1 MSAVATYNLPDFVV
15 GNTWQGVP
23 LYTISPV
30 PSGAGDLDDVEIQ
43 FRLSSPTSPTY
54 VAKLSVANGDIT
66 LVPGTWSFIISPQ
79 VLPLPAGTFFQSVK
93 LFDDSGTPQPYTY
106 TTGTITGIL
115 PPTR

>member
-30 PSGAGDLDDVEIQ
+30 PSGAGNLAKVEIQ
-43 FRLSSPTSPTY
+43 FRSSSPTSPTY
-54 VAKLSVANGDIT
+54 VAKIESPGDIT
-66 LVPGTWSFIISPQ
+66 LIPGTWSFITPKQ
-79 VLPLPAGTFFQSVK
+79 VLPLPAGTFYQSVK

-115 PPTR
+115 PSTR